1 MVRPWWDAQLI
12 VLGCEK
18 MLAAFYLD
26 DQLANF
32 DFDVL
37 CLIDVEVL
45 RGLARWIENG
55 LCEAVLWPKFRID
68 GIGAFRADQLTKG
81 ECPVKAARSQR

>member
-1 MVRPWWDAQLI
+1 MIRPWWDAQLI
-12 VLGCEK
+12 VLGREK
-18 MLAAFYLD
+18 MLAASYLD

-45 RGLARWIENG
+45 RGLLDGLKMAFARRCCGRNS
-55 LCEAVLWPKFRID
+55 ASM
-68 GIGAFRADQLTKG
+68 A
-81 ECPVKAARSQR
+81 